1 MGFGNEKIFST
12 GGGPRLFYLN
22 FMSRLLPS
30 IAQGVISPRRSP
42 GVTPTSP
49 LKTPRRRLWGAAVGV
64 WALAFFGAGVAA
76 NAQFKV
82 VGPAPFPQKV
92 ARQKIRTLLDA
103 VEFDNRRQTI
113 DTLNGWV
120 TWYRDLIDEELIAAW
135 QRAPRTDLAE
145 IMGPLADPAVAAGVV
160 DVSWR
165 QERQAAFTLAYA
177 RMLGDLM
184 LRFEGSAKPFRD
196 DLLGPSAAGL
206 MLSPSETEAVCR
218 ILIDMPDIGTWRKDA
233 VQILPRYRRA
243 AENLL
248 AQDVQSGDGE
258 RSYRAQ
264 LWQRYLKTNAPDATS
279 GQPGTAR
286 RTLTPSASPAP
297 SAPSRSSPAPGRTAP
312 TAPAPVPLT
321 ISKGQSVEE
330 VIKILGQPLTIAD
343 LGGKKTIYIYKDLKV
358 TFKNEK
364 VTEAQ

>member
-1 MGFGNEKIFST
+1 MKRYFCAGV
-12 GGGPRLFYLN
+12 GPRLLYRNCRPTRSALV
-22 FMSRLLPS
+22 PS
-30 IAQGVISPRRSP
+30 VVPSRRSP
-42 GVTPTSP
+42 GVTDTRL
-49 LKTPRRRLWGAAVGV
+49 LKTPRRRAWGATVGI
-64 WALAFFGAGVAA
+64 WALAFFGAGMAA
-76 NAQFKV
+76 NAQFKE

-233 VQILPRYRRA
+233 VQIVPRYRGV
-243 AENLL
+243 AERLL
-248 AQDVQSGDGE
+248 AQDAQSGEGE

-264 LWQRYLKTNAPDATS
+264 LWQRYLKANAPDTS
-279 GQPGTAR
+279 GQ
-286 RTLTPSASPAP
+286 
-297 SAPSRSSPAPGRTAP
+297 
-312 TAPAPVPLT
+312 
-321 ISKGQSVEE
+321 
-330 VIKILGQPLTIAD
+330 
-343 LGGKKTIYIYKDLKV
+343 
-358 TFKNEK
+358 
-364 VTEAQ
+364 

>member
-1 MGFGNEKIFST
+1 
-12 GGGPRLFYLN
+12 
-22 FMSRLLPS
+22 
-30 IAQGVISPRRSP
+30 
-42 GVTPTSP
+42 
-49 LKTPRRRLWGAAVGV
+49 
-64 WALAFFGAGVAA
+64 VAA

-82 VGPAPFPQKV
+82 VGPAPFTQKV
-92 ARQKIRTLLDA
+92 ARQKIRTLLDG

-145 IMGPLADPAVAAGVV
+145 IMGPMADPRVAAEVV
-160 DVSWR
+160 EVSWR
-165 QERQAAFTLAYA
+165 QERQAAFTLAFA

-184 LRFEGSAKPFRD
+184 LRFSDSARPFRD

-206 MLSPSETEAVCR
+206 VLSPSETEAVCR

-233 VQILPRYRRA
+233 VQIVPRYRRV
-243 AENLL
+243 AEALL
-248 AQDVQSGDGE
+248 AQDVQSGDQE

-264 LWQRYLKTNAPDATS
+264 LWQRYLKANAPDTGG
-279 GQPGTAR
+279 GQPGTGR

-297 SAPSRSSPAPGRTAP
+297 GRTAP
-312 TAPAPVPLT
+312 AAPAAPPAT
-321 ISKGQSVEE
+321 ISKGQTVEQ

-343 LGGKKTIYIYKDLKV
+343 LGSKKAIYIYKDFKV
-358 TFKNEK
+358 TFKNGK